1 MSRYSRIHRHDVS
14 YLSKAV
20 RKDLTIKYEVLN
32 LASDSI
38 TLRYDIFQLSGIKV
52 KTVLYDLRQLATKTK
67 NILYE
72 INGDILKELE
82 IIFTNWGGTGR
93 GFPQPFDIPT
103 TDSKFQ
109 VLNRYPFQ
117 IRATIS
123 ASLTSPIEINGR
135 LKDRY
140 AGKINAYTIKF
151 YKLNKLG
158 KIDCR
163 LVSPQDVLFDVLGQL
178 VVDSR
183 TRGIISKL
191 NFKPILELVRRNL
204 LILEGRVET
213 FVFEDTNIPAV
224 GDPVNFDREPTFQN
238 PSSFVGLVTYFPDTQ
253 DMIVVLSDKPYNYCN
268 VPQRTFD
275 AFKGADSPGAFYNRN
290 IKGIL
295 VCV

>member
-140 AGKINAYTIKF
+140 AGKINAYTNKF

-253 DMIVVLSDKPYNYCN
+253 DMIVVLNDKPYNYCN